1 MDFRQC
7 NKRWL
12 ALQVRPRYEFITASI
27 LRGKGYEEF
36 VPVYTTK
43 RKWSDRI
50 KNITAPLF
58 SGYVFC
64 KVGENINIPLIT
76 TPGVMRIVG
85 SRGGPS
91 YLEDSEIESIR
102 TAERAGREVQPWTYL
117 QVGDQ
122 IKISAGPLSGLQGV
136 LVAHKNKHRLIISVN
151 MIQSSIAVEI
161 DPDGIQRIPSNQDT
175 KGLLGGCP
183 VSIGSDAWHRMQAT
197 SDDEFRFNG

>member
-1 MDFRQC
+1 MDFRKC

-12 ALQVRPRYEFITASI
+12 ALQVRPRYEFITSSI

-36 VPVYTTK
+36 VPVYITT
-43 RKWSDRI
+43 RKWSDRE

-64 KVGENINIPLIT
+64 RMDENIKFPLIT

-85 SRGGPS
+85 SCGGAA
-91 YLEDSEIESIR
+91 YIEDSEIETIR
-102 TAERAGREVQPWTYL
+102 TAERSGREVQPWTYL
-117 QVGDQ
+117 HVGDQ
-122 IKISAGPLSGLQGV
+122 VQISTGPLSGLQGV

-161 DPDGIQRIPSNQDT
+161 DPDGIKLIRPHQGT
-175 KGLLGGCP
+175 KGAVGM
-183 VSIGSDAWHRMQAT
+183 VSA
-197 SDDEFRFNG
+197 

>member
-12 ALQVRPRYEFITASI
+12 ALQVRPRYEFITAGI

-43 RKWSDRI
+43 RKWSDRT

-58 SGYVFC
+58 TGYVFC
-64 KVGENINIPLIT
+64 KMDENIKVPLIT

-85 SRGGPS
+85 TCGGTA
-91 YLEDSEIESIR
+91 YIEDNEIESIR
-102 TAERAGREVQPWTYL
+102 TAERSGRAVQPWTYW

-122 IKISAGPLSGLQGV
+122 VQICSGPLSGLQGV

-161 DPDGIQRIPSNQDT
+161 DPDGIQRIPPHQEA
-175 KGLLGGCP
+175 KGAVGKVP
-183 VSIGSDAWHRMQAT
+183 V
-197 SDDEFRFNG
+197 

>member
-1 MDFRQC
+1 MGFREC
-7 NKRWL
+7 NNRWL

-43 RKWSDRI
+43 RKWSDRT

-58 SGYVFC
+58 TGYVFC
-64 KVGENINIPLIT
+64 RVDENIKIPLIT

-85 SRGGPS
+85 SCGGVA
-91 YLEDSEIESIR
+91 YIEDSEIEAIR
-102 TAERAGREVQPWTYL
+102 TAERSGCEVQPWTYW
-117 QVGDQ
+117 QIGDQ
-122 IKISAGPLSGLQGV
+122 VQISAGPLAGLQGV

-161 DPDGIQRIPSNQDT
+161 DPDGVQRISPHQDT
-175 KGLLGGCP
+175 KGAVGM
-183 VSIGSDAWHRMQAT
+183 V
-197 SDDEFRFNG
+197 